1 MQKEFVNIAA
11 HEIRT
16 PIQPI
21 LGLTVALR
29 SKMKDT
35 GQLQVLDAVIRN
47 AKRLQQL
54 IEDLLD
60 VTKIESDSLSLKK
73 EKFNLTDMLLSCTKD
88 YENQL
93 ENDQGDVKLLLYSM
107 IIITKKPL

>member
-21 LGLTVALR
+21 LGLTVSLR

-35 GQLQVLDAVIRN
+35 EQLQVLDAVIRN
-47 AKRLQQL
+47 EEIAVAHRGF
-54 IEDLLD
+54 
-60 VTKIESDSLSLKK
+60 T
-73 EKFNLTDMLLSCTKD
+73 
-88 YENQL
+88 
-93 ENDQGDVKLLLYSM
+93 
-107 IIITKKPL
+107 

>member
-21 LGLTVALR
+21 LGLTVSLH

-35 GQLQVLDAVIRN
+35 EQLQVLDAIIRN
-47 AKRLQQL
+47 EEIAAAHRGF
-54 IEDLLD
+54 
-60 VTKIESDSLSLKK
+60 T
-73 EKFNLTDMLLSCTKD
+73 
-88 YENQL
+88 
-93 ENDQGDVKLLLYSM
+93 
-107 IIITKKPL
+107 

>member
-21 LGLTVALR
+21 LGLTVSLR

-35 GQLQVLDAVIRN
+35 KQLQVLDATIRN
-47 AKRLQQL
+47 EEIAAAHRGF
-54 IEDLLD
+54 
-60 VTKIESDSLSLKK
+60 T
-73 EKFNLTDMLLSCTKD
+73 
-88 YENQL
+88 
-93 ENDQGDVKLLLYSM
+93 
-107 IIITKKPL
+107 

>member
-11 HEIRT
+11 HEIRA

-35 GQLQVLDAVIRN
+35 EQLQVLDAVIRN
-47 AKRLQQL
+47 EEIAAAHRGF
-54 IEDLLD
+54 
-60 VTKIESDSLSLKK
+60 T
-73 EKFNLTDMLLSCTKD
+73 
-88 YENQL
+88 
-93 ENDQGDVKLLLYSM
+93 
-107 IIITKKPL
+107 

>member
-35 GQLQVLDAVIRN
+35 EQLQVLDAVIRN
-47 AKRLQQL
+47 EKIAAAQRIYLILQKLNVIHYCLVQ
-54 IEDLLD
+54 
-60 VTKIESDSLSLKK
+60 
-73 EKFNLTDMLLSCTKD
+73 FN
-88 YENQL
+88 
-93 ENDQGDVKLLLYSM
+93 
-107 IIITKKPL
+107 